1 MNNKELKELKKK
13 KTEITLEDYM
23 DATASI
29 ITDEGTIKDTI
40 TEHPEFMLFV
50 VIVCAELKKR
60 LFKLEE
66 EEK

>member
-1 MNNKELKELKKK
+1 MNKELKEQREKKL
-13 KTEITLEDYM
+13 EITLGDYM

-29 ITDEGTIKDTI
+29 ITEEGPVKDTI

-50 VIVCAELKKR
+50 VIICAELKKR